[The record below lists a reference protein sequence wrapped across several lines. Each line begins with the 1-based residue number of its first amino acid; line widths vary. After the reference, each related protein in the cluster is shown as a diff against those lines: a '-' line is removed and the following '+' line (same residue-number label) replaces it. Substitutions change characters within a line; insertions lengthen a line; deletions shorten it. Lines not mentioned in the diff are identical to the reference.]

1 MTEITKTFEI
11 LDADQDALIRFE
23 KAVKRKGVSVYQVK
37 DRVLFAI
44 SDDAESNQKIIQE
57 AESYAFDLGVDYTKV
72 KLVYLN
78 AKEGILDDSQS
89 AILNFAKENHIEETA
104 NGMPLSL
111 LPDLIEFVQE
121 NKGGIAEEEKQ
132 LSKNEKIEV
141 VQTEEEEFIDD
152 VAMSENNTSFAPTP
166 EVESEKEEELIGES
180 SSPSEEGESAI
191 QELEKEEVEQQEN
204 ENESGD
210 YLMEK
215 AKALFETSAYIRLPV
230 FDELT
235 HKKLHEQVL
244 QAQFAIAA
252 AKGESIQAIYNR
264 LKTECAESVEQ
275 IEVAMMKNA
284 RNAHEDALN
293 RIDKNL
299 NLDIHQLL
307 TERDAE
313 YEQNRER
320 YIQAQIPIIKKQY
333 DAEHYGEHEKALE
346 AEMEMLRRRSAEEK
360 TEEKARF
367 SSYVEKVFADSKEN
381 VMNTI
386 HVDDIIKNYNA
397 VAKEQREV
405 LQLQAKSVQSEIG
418 TTVTEIVKERDELKE
433 EIARYEAQI
442 DKQVTQEKERVQ
454 QEVNQTYAEKEKA
467 LMQQNK
473 AKLDESYA
481 NEQELLRQIEVL
493 EQSLAEEKEDKKLI
507 ERKLI
512 EPTQTSVSG
521 EKEKEKTSLF
531 GKGDGKL
538 SRAGLIASAIMTVIL
553 VAGAATG
560 IAGVYGVKAEVA
572 TNNQLQRAI
581 YLEQLQGD
589 KKYTKA
595 ANVMNDLGYS
605 KKEVAKMYLENGKYM
620 NALKKDSSIASE
632 FYTYVDKQ
640 TSEKQK
646 QILEEV
652 KKAEVLGG
660 KQENALDVRL
670 AILNQDD
677 KALEK
682 LLQDTTDQTAK
693 VATKYYISEKKY
705 TEAEQL
711 LKKHHDA
718 KLSKEVEKAQSENAK
733 TQIESLQKDI
743 EALNQKIDDA
753 TKKDI
758 SLKQQ
763 LAAIKKAKGD
773 AAKINAKQK
782 QITDNAKQKT
792 NLEQSLKEKQEQK
805 EELEKDL

>member
-11 LDADQDALIRFE
+11 LDADQDALLSFE

-44 SDDAESNQKIIQE
+44 SDDAESNQNIIQE
-57 AESYAFDLGVDYTKV
+57 VERYAFDLGVDYTKV

-78 AKEGILDDSQS
+78 AEEGVLDDSQS
-89 AILNFAKENHIEETA
+89 AIMNFAKENHVEDTE

-121 NKGGIAEEEKQ
+121 NKGGIAEEEKH
-132 LSKNEKIEV
+132 LPKSEKVEV
-141 VQTEEEEFIDD
+141 VQTEEEDFIDD
-152 VAMSENNTSFAPTP
+152 VIIEENNTSTSPIP
-166 EVESEKEEELIGES
+166 EVNETEQVESKVTEEIHVPSAPSEAKESIK
-180 SSPSEEGESAI
+180 EEGE
-191 QELEKEEVEQQEN
+191 QQEAY
-204 ENESGD
+204 SGD

-215 AKALFETSAYIRLPV
+215 AKTLFETSAYIRLPK

-244 QAQFAIAA
+244 QAQFAIAK
-252 AKGESIQAIYNR
+252 AKGESIQEIYSR
-264 LKTECAESVEQ
+264 LKEESVHSIQQ
-275 IEVAMMKNA
+275 IEAATMKSA

-299 NLDIHQLL
+299 NIDIHQLL

-333 DAEHYGEHEKALE
+333 DADHYGEHEKALE
-346 AEMEMLRRRSAEEK
+346 AELEMLKRRSAEEK
-360 TEEKARF
+360 AEENARF
-367 SSYVEKVFADSKEN
+367 SRYVEQVFADSKEN
-381 VMNTI
+381 VINTLR
-386 HVDDIIKNYNA
+386 VDDIIQKYNA
-397 VAKEQREV
+397 IAEEQREV
-405 LQLQAKSVQSEIG
+405 LQVQVKSVQSEIG
-418 TTVTEIVKERDELKE
+418 TTVTEIIKERDELKE
-433 EIARYEAQI
+433 EIARYESQI
-442 DKQVTQEKERVQ
+442 DKQVAREKARVQ
-454 QEVNQTYAEKEKA
+454 QEINQTYAEKEQA

-481 NEQELLRQIEVL
+481 KEQELLRQIEVL
-493 EQSLAEEKEDKKLI
+493 EQSLADEKEDKKLI

-512 EPTQTSVSG
+512 EPTETNESK
-521 EKEKEKTSLF
+521 EEKEKTSLF

-538 SRAGLIASAIMTVIL
+538 SRAGLIVSAVATVIL
-553 VAGAATG
+553 VTGAATG
-560 IAGVYGVKAEVA
+560 IAGVYGVKSEVA
-572 TNNQLQRAI
+572 TNNQLQQAI

-595 ANVMNDLGYS
+595 ANVMSDLGYS

-640 TSEKQK
+640 TPEKQK

-670 AILNQDD
+670 AISNQDN

-718 KLSKEVEKAQSENAK
+718 KLSKEVEKAQAENAK
-733 TQIESLQKDI
+733 TQIESVQKDI

-753 TKKDI
+753 TKKDT
-758 SLKQQ
+758 SLKKQ

-792 NLEQSLKEKQEQK
+792 NLEKNLKEKQAQK